1 MTNVIDATDDTAVD
15 VNAHDGADTAHDGG
29 EPVGDG
35 HVPAPTKTRTPN
47 PKPADPA
54 DTNPTGPLF
63 ALPLGDALR
72 VDAALLPELEE
83 VCQLRWPGI
92 AQGVALAV
100 LLADAYADLSDRWA
114 KSKQHPS
121 EVVRGYTPPQR
132 ASSASPLK
140 AAAGSKQLVERL
152 AGQVFFG
159 APGQE
164 TVVASYMLR
173 HGINRARKVRPT
185 VDPALV
191 DALGV
196 LTASR
201 RR

>member
-1 MTNVIDATDDTAVD
+1 
-15 VNAHDGADTAHDGG
+15 
-29 EPVGDG
+29 
-35 HVPAPTKTRTPN
+35 
-47 PKPADPA
+47 
-54 DTNPTGPLF
+54 
-63 ALPLGDALR
+63 
-72 VDAALLPELEE
+72 
-83 VCQLRWPGI
+83 
-92 AQGVALAV
+92 V
-100 LLADAYADLSDRWA
+100 LLADAYSDLAQRWET
-114 KSKQHPS
+114 SKQHPS
-121 EVVRGYTPPQR
+121 EVVRGYSPPQR

-152 AGQVFFG
+152 SAAVFFG

-164 TVVASYMLR
+164 TVVASFMLR

-196 LTASR
+196 LQGGR